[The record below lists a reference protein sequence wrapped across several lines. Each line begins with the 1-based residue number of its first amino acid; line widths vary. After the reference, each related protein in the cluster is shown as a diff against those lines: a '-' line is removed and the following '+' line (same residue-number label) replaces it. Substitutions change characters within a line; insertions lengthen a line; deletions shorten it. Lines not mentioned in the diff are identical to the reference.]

1 MAAFVEESVPNSK
14 LNFGVWAKTF
24 KYLKN
29 LIPYI
34 VLFLICLIFTSFYD
48 SSYVPSSNAALIA
61 AFNESG
67 ALIGGNVDIW
77 KVILKINILGIHINL
92 AFKDYIILS
101 VTLVIIRS
109 FTIFGQFFL
118 MNYLSMSIMISLR
131 RDAFKKIQELTF
143 SYYDKTPSG
152 WLIARLQNDASKIG
166 EVLSSTVLGIFQIIM
181 TLTFTLITMFS
192 QSWQFSLIILATTPL
207 IFVVVM
213 VFERIILK
221 RFRISRNAY
230 SYFVGWL
237 AESIN
242 GNKTIKTMAIEETIK
257 DECENLTTDIVNK
270 RVHAE
275 KASGLFYPIISF
287 LSSLTTALI
296 ILVFPLFTK
305 NLGIHRDTLTD
316 AAMLILFINFVSNIY
331 NPIQQFAEIFSDLM
345 STQASVEKLFSLID
359 TEPELKDTP
368 EVIEK
373 YGTIFNNKKENFEPI
388 EGEIYFN
395 HVSFS
400 YIKDIEVLHDL
411 DLKIEK
417 GTSCAIVGE
426 TGSGK
431 STTVNL
437 LCRFYEPTKGKV
449 LIDGKDYKERSVSW
463 LRSNIGFV
471 QQTPFIFKGT
481 VKDNI
486 KYGKLDA
493 SDEDVIRV
501 CKELDIHNFIMSL
514 KNGYDTYLKDGGNE
528 LSQGQKQL
536 ISFARAI
543 IRDPK
548 ILILD
553 EATSSIDTET
563 EHDIQHSI
571 NKMLKNRTSLIIAH
585 RLSTIVDCDRILVM
599 KDGIVVE
606 DGNHKSLMEKNGYY
620 HLLYTNQFKELDID
634 KQLKQYKD
642 QIEDKNIN
650 L

>member
-29 LIPYI
+29 LVPYI
-34 VLFLICLIFTSFYD
+34 ILFLICLIFTSFYD

-101 VTLVIIRS
+101 ATLVIIRS

-213 VFERIILK
+213 LFERIILK

-257 DECENLTTDIVNK
+257 DECEDLTTDIVNK

-305 NLGIHRDTLTD
+305 NLGIHSDTLTD

-417 GTSCAIVGE
+417 GTRCAIVGE